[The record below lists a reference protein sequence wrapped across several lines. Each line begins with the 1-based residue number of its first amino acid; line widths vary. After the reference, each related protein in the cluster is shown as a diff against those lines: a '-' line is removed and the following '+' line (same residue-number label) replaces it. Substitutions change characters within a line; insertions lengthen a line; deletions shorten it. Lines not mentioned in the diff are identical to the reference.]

1 MNKNEKDYKNS
12 VLMTAKE
19 SSEYL
24 GLSYRTLQNLIY
36 ERKIGFVQICRHY
49 KFRKEDLDK
58 FIEKNYIRPVK

>member
-19 SSEYL
+19 ASEYL

-49 KFRKEDLDK
+49 KFRKDDLDK

>member
-12 VLMTAKE
+12 ALMTAKE
-19 SSEYL
+19 ASEYL
-24 GLSYRTLQNLIY
+24 GLCYRTLQNLIY

-58 FIEKNYIRPVK
+58 FIEKNYIKPVK